1 MKKAAQK
8 KPPQKK
14 QKPITPLR
22 PVGVTLSQ
30 GELDILE
37 ELTTE
42 QSTLTGRTISNSAV
56 IRGLL
61 RFAKRGIEAL
71 ALRDAIEEEVK
82 KGRRWGVDELGKIQ
96 GRGRPRT

>member
-1 MKKAAQK
+1 MKKASQN

-14 QKPITPLR
+14 PQPITPLR

-30 GELDILE
+30 DEVDILT

-42 QSTLTGRTISNSAV
+42 QSTLTGRAISNSAL

-61 RFAKRGIEAL
+61 RFAQEGIPAL
-71 ALRDAIEEEVK
+71 VLRDAIEEEVK
-82 KGRRWGVDELGKIQ
+82 QGRKWGVDELGKLQ
-96 GRGRPRT
+96 GRGRPRP

>member
-1 MKKAAQK
+1 MEKATQK
-8 KPPQKK
+8 KLPQKK

-30 GELDILE
+30 GELDILT
-37 ELTTE
+37 ELATE
-42 QSTLTGRTISNSAV
+42 QSTLTGRTISNSAL

-61 RFAKRGIEAL
+61 RFAKKGIEAL

-82 KGRRWGVDELGKIQ
+82 QGRKWGVDDLGRIQ
-96 GRGRPRT
+96 GRGRPKP

>member
-1 MKKAAQK
+1 MEKVTHR

-14 QKPITPLR
+14 PVTPLR
-22 PVGVTLSQ
+22 PIGVTLSQ
-30 GELDILE
+30 EEVDILI

-42 QSTLTGRTISNSAV
+42 QSTLTGRTISNSAL

-82 KGRRWGVDELGKIQ
+82 QGRKWGVDELGKIQ
-96 GRGRPRT
+96 GRGRPRQ